1 MPTHQRD
8 SFIDIAV
15 EEFDAEN
22 SAGGTHKM
30 NIEHPTSNAEIE
42 RKPEFT
48 IQIASILLISH
59 LSTKH

>member
-1 MPTHQRD
+1 MNK
-8 SFIDIAV
+8 V
-15 EEFDAEN
+15 
-22 SAGGTHKM
+22 